1 MSAALYE
8 TLTLLPDLPGAACRD
23 HDPTLWDGRREQDP
37 RSRRKAGKRRP
48 QSDFRTAKA
57 ICNVCPERL
66 ACLEYALRE
75 GISIGIWGGKT
86 EDERNQIR
94 SGRPGSASTTY
105 RRRRCATGQ
114 HLLPARSNN
123 CRSCQRARKAERL
136 RGGTPVLGPPCP
148 ACKLGKIRCTHRVV
162 ML

>member
-23 HDPTLWDGRREQDP
+23 HDPALWDGRREQDP
-37 RSRRKAGKRRP
+37 RPRRK
-48 QSDFRTAKA
+48 QESDVRHAKTV
-57 ICNVCPERL
+57 CNVCPARL
-66 ACLEYALRE
+66 TCLEYALRE
-75 GISIGIWGGKT
+75 GISTGIWGGKT
-86 EDERNQIR
+86 EDERKEMR
-94 SGRPGSASTTY
+94 SGRSNIH

-114 HLLPARSNN
+114 HLLPHRSNH

-148 ACKLGKIRCTHRVV
+148 TCKLGKIRCTHRVV
-162 ML
+162 TL